1 MVKIRLRRVGA
12 KKQPSYRVVVADSR
26 SPRDGRFIEVI
37 GFYNPR
43 TEPETVEI
51 KEDRALH
58 WLSVGAQATEA
69 VARLLKKKGT
79 MARFERLK
87 QGEPLEALVAEAE
100 EAVQAAAEVSPR
112 TRREQAIPVAE
123 EPVIEA
129 EAEAE
134 PEPETVPSEAGDEA
148 EEGQE
153 VEPTEVEP
161 AEAGDEGEEVETEEE

>member
-43 TEPETVEI
+43 TEPETVKI

-69 VARLLKKKGT
+69 VARLLKKQGT

-100 EAVQAAAEVSPR
+100 EAAQAAVAVSPR
-112 TRREQAIPVAE
+112 TRREHATPVAE
-123 EPVIEA
+123 EPAVEP
-129 EAEAE
+129 EPEPEPDAE
-134 PEPETVPSEAGDEA
+134 PEPEPSEAGDEA
-148 EEGQE
+148 EEGQ
-153 VEPTEVEP
+153 EVEP